1 MQLVFFYVSIIA
13 VLLVL
18 AICSFFKPLDF
29 RSYVIAVTSIAYSLV
44 YEVILGEY
52 YGLYYYINEK
62 DSIIY
67 IVLAGIILYPALNI
81 IYVLFLPK
89 EMKKTLIYTVF
100 WMVAMVIFEYF
111 SLVSK
116 TIVFTGWKPIPW
128 SIITYIATYLWVY
141 TLYRYMSNRKY
152 MLNPS

>member
-1 MQLVFFYVSIIA
+1 MQLVFLCINNSCITCTCDMF
-13 VLLVL
+13 
-18 AICSFFKPLDF
+18 FFKPLDF
-29 RSYVIAVTSIAYSLV
+29 RSYVIAVTSITYSLV

-89 EMKKTLIYTVF
+89 K
-100 WMVAMVIFEYF
+100 
-111 SLVSK
+111 
-116 TIVFTGWKPIPW
+116 
-128 SIITYIATYLWVY
+128 
-141 TLYRYMSNRKY
+141 
-152 MLNPS
+152 

>member
-1 MQLVFFYVSIIA
+1 M
-13 VLLVL
+13 
-18 AICSFFKPLDF
+18 
-29 RSYVIAVTSIAYSLV
+29 V

-89 EMKKTLIYTVF
+89 EMKKALIYTVF